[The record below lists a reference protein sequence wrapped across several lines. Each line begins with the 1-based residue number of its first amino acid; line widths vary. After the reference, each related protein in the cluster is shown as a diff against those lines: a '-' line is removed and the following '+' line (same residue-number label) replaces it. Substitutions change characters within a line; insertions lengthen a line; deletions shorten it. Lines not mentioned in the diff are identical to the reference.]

1 MDSNKPFFALLAL
14 SITSLLLACSAP
26 KTESESRSDTPAV
39 SLQEISRSMIFDSHT
54 GFSQAHASNLES
66 LGNGSYLVTWFGGSH
81 EKHDDVAIWMSE
93 GDGITWS
100 KPRVV
105 AKVRNDPHW
114 NPVLHRTKEGEM
126 ILFFKV
132 GKEIDHWETWIQSS
146 KDEGKTWS
154 EATELVPGDK
164 GGRGP
169 VRNHLTI
176 LSDGTW
182 LAPAS
187 HELKKVWNAFV
198 DISKDQGNTWMRSDY
213 LEIDRNLIPKEGIIQ
228 PTAWE
233 SSPGKI
239 HLLLRSSAGKIAR
252 TDSEDGGKTWAPV
265 YLTELPNNNSAI
277 EVAHLGGEKIA
288 LLYNPVEGNWGDRNI
303 IELAV
308 SLDNGK
314 TWPVRQTIE
323 KTPDPDGE
331 FSYPSLILDGNHL
344 VYTYTWNRQKVA
356 FGKVK
361 ISGLN

>member
-1 MDSNKPFFALLAL
+1 MIHTQNSLIL
-14 SITSLLLACSAP
+14 TGLLLTLSFSCSAP
-26 KTESESRSDTPAV
+26 KSENQMSTVP
-39 SLQEISRSMIFDSHT
+39 EITLEEDVRGMIFDSHP
-54 GFSQAHASNLES
+54 GFAQAHASTIEA
-66 LGNGSYLVTWFGGSH
+66 LGNGNYLVAWFGGSF
-81 EKHDDVAIWMSE
+81 EKHDDVGIWMAK
-93 GDGITWS
+93 GDESNWTE
-100 KPRVV
+100 PQVV

-114 NPVLHRTKEGEM
+114 NPVLHRTEEGK
-126 ILFFKV
+126 IYLFFKV

-146 KDEGKTWS
+146 DDNGTTWTTP
-154 EATELVPGDK
+154 TELVPGDK

-169 VRNHLTI
+169 VRNHLTT

-187 HELKKVWNAFV
+187 HELNKVWNAFV
-198 DISKDQGNTWMRSDY
+198 DRSTDQGKTWERTQY
-213 LEIDRNLIPKEGIIQ
+213 FAINREIIPGEGIIQ

-233 SSPGKI
+233 SGQGQV

-252 TDSEDGGKTWAPV
+252 VDSRDGGKIWSPV
-265 YLTELPNNNSAI
+265 YLTDLPNNNSAI

-314 TWPVRQTIE
+314 NWPIRHTVE
-323 KTPDPDGE
+323 ETPDPDGE
-331 FSYPSLILDGNHL
+331 FSYPSMILDGDHL
-344 VYTYTWNRQKVA
+344 VFTYTWNRKKVA

-361 ISGLN
+361 IKGLS

>member
-1 MDSNKPFFALLAL
+1 MLLNRYPAFFSTILA
-14 SITSLLLACSAP
+14 SFALACSSP
-26 KTESESRSDTPAV
+26 KTESQSNPDSTTVA
-39 SLQEISRSMIFDSHT
+39 LQEVTRSMIFESHP
-54 GFSQAHASNLES
+54 GFAQAHASTVES
-66 LGNGSYLVTWFGGSH
+66 LGNGNYLVAWFGGSH
-81 EKHDDVAIWMSE
+81 EKHDDVGIWMAK
-93 GDGITWS
+93 GDGSTWS
-100 KPRVV
+100 EPQVI

-114 NPVLHRTKEGEM
+114 NPVFHRTKEGKL

-132 GKEIDHWETWIQSS
+132 GKEIDHWETWTQYSE
-146 KDEGKTWS
+146 DAGNTWS
-154 EATELVPGDK
+154 NPTELVPGDK

-198 DISKDQGNTWMRSDY
+198 DLSTDQGKTWERTPY
-213 LEIDRNLIPKEGIIQ
+213 FQLDRNLIPKEGIIQ

-233 SSPGKI
+233 SAPGKV

-252 TDSEDGGKTWAPV
+252 TDSDDGGKTWAAV
-265 YLTELPNNNSAI
+265 HLTELPNNNSAI

-303 IELAV
+303 IELAI
-308 SLDNGK
+308 SLDNGM
-314 TWPVRQTIE
+314 TWPVRKTIE
-323 KTPDPDGE
+323 QTPDPDGE
-331 FSYPSLILDGNHL
+331 FSYPSLILDRDHL

-361 ISGLN
+361 IEGLN

>member
-1 MDSNKPFFALLAL
+1 MHSKRYLASFSMIL
-14 SITSLLLACSAP
+14 ASIVLACSP
-26 KTESESRSDTPAV
+26 SKTESESGTVPSTVTLREVT
-39 SLQEISRSMIFDSHT
+39 RSMIFESHP
-54 GFSQAHASNLES
+54 GFAQAHASTVVS
-66 LGNGSYLVTWFGGSH
+66 PGKGTYLVAWFGGSH
-81 EKHDDVAIWMSE
+81 DKHDDVGIWMAK
-93 GDGITWS
+93 GDGTAWTE
-100 KPRVV
+100 PRVV

-114 NPVLHRTKEGEM
+114 NPVLHRDRDGQL

-132 GKEIDHWETWIQSS
+132 GKQIDHWETWIQYS
-146 KDEGKTWS
+146 KDGGESWT
-154 EATELVPGDK
+154 APTELVAGDK

-198 DISKDQGNTWMRSDY
+198 DRSTDQGKTWERTPY
-213 LEIDRNLIPKEGIIQ
+213 FEIDRKLIPGEGIIQ

-233 SSPGKI
+233 SAPGKV

-252 TDSEDGGKTWAPV
+252 TDSNDGGKTWASV
-265 YLTELPNNNSAI
+265 YLTDLPNNNSAI
-277 EVAHLGGEKIA
+277 EVAHLGGEKLA

-303 IELAV
+303 IELAI

-314 TWPVRQTIE
+314 TWPVRHTVE
-323 KTPDPDGE
+323 ETPDPDGE
-331 FSYPSLILDGNHL
+331 FSYPSLILDGDHL
-344 VYTYTWNRQKVA
+344 VYTYTWNRKKVA

-361 ISGLN
+361 IEGLK